1 MRSVAGPGQP
11 STFSRRLRQARE
23 RAGLTQY
30 ELGLRAGL
38 DENVAGPRINQYEN
52 GIHEP
57 RQDMVKELAK
67 ALGIPAAYLYAT
79 DEDLA
84 RLLLSW
90 PGLTPA
96 KRKKYA
102 DSAEADAAKATGRPA
117 KAEPSEPAQKPAAR
131 RKRKP

>member
-1 MRSVAGPGQP
+1 MAGPGQP

-57 RQDMVKELAK
+57 RLDTVLELAK
-67 ALGIPAAYLYAT
+67 ALGIPAAYLYAA

-84 RLLLSW
+84 RFLLSW

-102 DSAEADAAKATGRPA
+102 DSAEADAANATTRQA
-117 KAEPSEPAQKPAAR
+117 KAEPSEPARSSTASKKSPKKSR
-131 RKRKP
+131 